1 MIPCRSWLLAALH
14 TPGEPWSR
22 LAPFLGWYHGC
33 EAGPKSPI
41 LEHSTLRST
50 TSSPRW
56 GRHVERAVFGAAEL
70 PKPALIPCFTWLQAA
85 LHTLGKP
92 WSCLASLQGWYHGC
106 EAGPKSPISPL
117 FQHQVTLGMREASSH
132 ASYGAPTLA
141 HRAPPARS
149 LGCHGLLHL
158 AAQTVLVQR
167 AALGTRRLPRP
178 PACSK
183 LGAR

>member
-1 MIPCRSWLLAALH
+1 MESADEKVQKA
-14 TPGEPWSR
+14 EAQR
-22 LAPFLGWYHGC
+22 LIAV
-33 EAGPKSPI
+33 EEKES
-41 LEHSTLRST
+41 LES
-50 TSSPRW
+50 
-56 GRHVERAVFGAAEL
+56 AV
-70 PKPALIPCFTWLQAA
+70 
-85 LHTLGKP
+85 
-92 WSCLASLQGWYHGC
+92 SL
-106 EAGPKSPISPL
+106 
-117 FQHQVTLGMREASSH
+117 H